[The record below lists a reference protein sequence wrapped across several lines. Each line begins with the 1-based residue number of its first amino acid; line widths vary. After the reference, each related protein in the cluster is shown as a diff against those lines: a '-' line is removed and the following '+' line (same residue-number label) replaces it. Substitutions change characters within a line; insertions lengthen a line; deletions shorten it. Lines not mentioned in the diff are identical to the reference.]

1 MMHRERILILCIRLW
16 VRLFKP
22 DLQEAP
28 TTPGGHMTIMMSEG
42 HTPVT
47 CLQHSSVAVP
57 YPGGG
62 TGALVVV
69 VV

>member
-1 MMHRERILILCIRLW
+1 
-16 VRLFKP
+16 
-22 DLQEAP
+22 
-28 TTPGGHMTIMMSEG
+28 MTIMMSEG